1 MNGIGAHEVIIE
13 SPRHEDT
20 LASMDERAVER
31 SMSPRRRASRIS
43 KRDRRFRHT

>member
-20 LASMDERAVER
+20 LASMDERAVEQLR
-31 SMSPRRRASRIS
+31 GGGGASRIS